1 MSFYNL
7 AFSFLIFDCLHRRVG
22 MDLHSESLRNLVVP
36 LCRVSCTDL
45 FCLIEGALVRN
56 LEGAAV
62 IAKIRRQSP
71 V

>member
-1 MSFYNL
+1 
-7 AFSFLIFDCLHRRVG
+7 

-45 FCLIEGALVRN
+45 FCLIEGALERN